1 MQASILKLK
10 ATLRSL
16 KTLSP
21 YVGFEVLKAMVMKN
35 YIFWDITRCS
45 ALKVKQRFGGTR
57 SRHLQGRSRNQ
68 SLVGSASHLLS
79 RWLLTFFLNDCTDKI
94 NKTYIYPN

>member
-21 YVGFEVLKAMVMKN
+21 YVGFEVIKAMVMKN
-35 YIFWDITRCS
+35 YIFWDMTPCSPRC
-45 ALKVKQRFGGTR
+45 
-57 SRHLQGRSRNQ
+57 
-68 SLVGSASHLLS
+68 
-79 RWLLTFFLNDCTDKI
+79 RWVDNIKMDFREIEWDDMDCLE
-94 NKTYIYPN
+94 